1 MRVRAM
7 GGCLAVAL
15 VWCGGPLL
23 FLLHLIISFL
33 SMIYIS
39 LRNIGEDLLDL
50 SYLMIHIASIV
61 LSHTKKNSS
70 FWPLISSSLLL
81 LWSCI
86 YVQI

>member
-1 MRVRAM
+1 VRVRAM

-39 LRNIGEDLLDL
+39 LRNISEDLLDL
-50 SYLMIHIASIV
+50 SYLMIHSKHC
-61 LSHTKKNSS
+61 SHTRKKN
-70 FWPLISSSLLL
+70 FLL